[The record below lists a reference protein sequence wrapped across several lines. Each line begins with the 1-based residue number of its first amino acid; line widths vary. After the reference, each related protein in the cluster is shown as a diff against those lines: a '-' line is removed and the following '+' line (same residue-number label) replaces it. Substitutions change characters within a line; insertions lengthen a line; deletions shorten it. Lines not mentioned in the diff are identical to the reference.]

1 MRESRDLGR
10 LDTSRSR
17 IQVCAR
23 SNQSITLRFVSAT
36 GGDGDPF
43 FDAVR
48 LLLLLDAAVVEID
61 SRQRGSAP
69 VNAVGVVRTQTLLQ
83 KLDFWVRYPDY
94 LADELLT
101 DYERSG
107 EQVLLGIA
115 SDILDSEEPELR
127 SIPMLRY
134 KFGAYEPLDMPMS
147 VLSVAGLAI
156 VRWSRTEQRVRHYDY
171 YLTAGGRATAQS
183 CVADF
188 PDLAWYGQR
197 TRLVVALAQ
206 GTGMTGTAL
215 RKRQYL
221 QRDYA
226 GTGINE
232 EIASIAARARRR
244 LHALKAAAG
253 GMTND

>member
-1 MRESRDLGR
+1 M
-10 LDTSRSR
+10 
-17 IQVCAR
+17 A
-23 SNQSITLRFVSAT
+23 AT

-48 LLLLLDAAVVEID
+48 LLLLLDAAAVEV
-61 SRQRGSAP
+61 SPHLSSAAP
-69 VNAVGVVRTQTLLQ
+69 PDAVGVVRTQSLLQ
-83 KLDFWVRYPDY
+83 KLDFWLRYPDY
-94 LADELLT
+94 LADELLN
-101 DYERSG
+101 DHERSG
-107 EQVLLGIA
+107 EQVLLDIA
-115 SDILDSEEPELR
+115 SEILDSDEPELR

-147 VLSVAGLAI
+147 VLSVAGLAV
-156 VRWSRTEQRVRHYDY
+156 VRWSRTEKRVRQYDY
-171 YLTAGGRATAQS
+171 YLTSRGRVTAQT
-183 CVADF
+183 CVEDF
-188 PDLAWYGQR
+188 PDLVWYGQR

-206 GTGMTGTAL
+206 GTGMSGTAL

-244 LHALKAAAG
+244 LQALRTTAG
-253 GMTND
+253 V

>member
-1 MRESRDLGR
+1 MYYL
-10 LDTSRSR
+10 
-17 IQVCAR
+17 QVMAAAA
-23 SNQSITLRFVSAT
+23 S
-36 GGDGDPF
+36 DGDPF

-48 LLLLLDAAVVEID
+48 LLLLLDAAVVD
-61 SRQRGSAP
+61 VNPQGADGVP
-69 VNAVGVVRTQTLLQ
+69 VSAVGVVRTQTLLQ
-83 KLDFWVRYPDY
+83 KLDFWLRYPDY

-101 DYERSG
+101 DFESSG
-107 EQVLLGIA
+107 EPVLLEIA
-115 SDILDSEEPELR
+115 SEILDSEEPELR
-127 SIPMLRY
+127 VIPMLRY

-147 VLSVAGLAI
+147 VLSVAGLVL
-156 VRWSRTEQRVRHYDY
+156 VRWSRTEQRVRQYDY
-171 YLTAGGRATAQS
+171 YLTATGRVTARS
-183 CVADF
+183 CVVDF

-232 EIASIAARARRR
+232 EIASIADRARRR
-244 LHALKAAAG
+244 LKVLRDAAEVLSAY
-253 GMTND
+253 